1 MRIIVV
7 DDDKIIRMGLIKI
20 LNKLFEN
27 HEIVGDFQNGLLAF
41 EYLKENDGQVDLV
54 ITDIKMPIMTGIQFV
69 EKANKELK
77 HPPIFLVL
85 SGYDEFTYVRDTM
98 KYGAFNYL
106 LKPIKKDEL
115 KKVVEEVEIKIEKL
129 KKKDKIMTKS
139 IEVIKKDF
147 FKHLLFSNSDINI
160 RTDKSLLENIQ
171 LDEGYYYQ
179 MVVLPINKEEKEFNN
194 KLLNSYFKEVSNN
207 NKIEY
212 IYFLYND
219 NVYIVF
225 YFNGNEISNISD
237 VTNLIDEKSNVFIE
251 NGISVFILECTNK
264 IWEVREHSKLVRKVK
279 EKMLYNKNSKKYY
292 VDDLN
297 ELSDILEDDK
307 NLYSATS
314 IKLAIQFITK
324 NFNNNITLK
333 DVADEVFLSQN
344 YLSELFKKETGEGF
358 YEFLSNYRVKRAKE
372 LLVTTNLKI
381 YEVAESVGYNDSITF
396 GRAFKKITGTTP
408 NNFRNNKARE
418 KSIAR

>member
-7 DDDKIIRMGLIKI
+7 DDDKIIRMGLVKI

-27 HEIVGDFQNGLLAF
+27 HEIIGDFQNGLLAF

-54 ITDIKMPIMTGIQFV
+54 ITDIKMPIMTGIEFV

-77 HPPIFLVL
+77 HPPIFIVL

-115 KKVVEEVEIKIEKL
+115 NKVVEEVEIKIKEL

-160 RTDKSLLENIQ
+160 KTDKSLLENIQ
-171 LDEGYYYQ
+171 LNEDYYYQ
-179 MVVLPINKEEKEFNN
+179 MIVLPINKEEKEFNN
-194 KLLNSYFKEVSNN
+194 KVLNRYFKEVTSN

-219 NVYIVF
+219 NVYIIF
-225 YFNGNEISNISD
+225 YFNVNEISNISD
-237 VTNLIDEKSNVFIE
+237 VINQIDERSNMFIE
-251 NGISVFILECTNK
+251 NGMNVFILECTNK
-264 IWEVREHSKLVRKVK
+264 VWEIREQSKLARKVK
-279 EKMLYNKNSKKYY
+279 EKMLYNKNAKKYY
-292 VDDLN
+292 IDDLN

-307 NLYSATS
+307 NLYSVTS

-324 NFNNNITLK
+324 NFDKNITLK

-358 YEFLSNYRVKRAKE
+358 YEFLSNYRIKRAKE

-381 YEVAESVGYNDSITF
+381 YEVAENVGYNDSITF
-396 GRAFKKITGTTP
+396 GRAFKKITGMTP
-408 NNFRNNKARE
+408 NSFRNNKVR
-418 KSIAR
+418 

>member
-115 KKVVEEVEIKIEKL
+115 KKVVEEVEIKIEEL

-219 NVYIVF
+219 NVYIAF

>member
-41 EYLKENDGQVDLV
+41 EYLKANDGQVDLV
-54 ITDIKMPIMTGIQFV
+54 ITDIKMPIMTGIEFV

-77 HPPIFLVL
+77 HPPIFIVL

-115 KKVVEEVEIKIEKL
+115 KKVVEEVEVKIQEL

-147 FKHLLFSNSDINI
+147 FKHLLFSSSDINI
-160 RTDKSLLENIQ
+160 KTDKTLLENIQ

-179 MVVLPINKEEKEFNN
+179 MIVIPINKEDKEFNN
-194 KLLNSYFKEVSNN
+194 KVLNNYFKNVSIN

-219 NVYIVF
+219 NVYIIF
-225 YFNGNEISNISD
+225 YFNVNEISNITD
-237 VTNLIDEKSNVFIE
+237 ITNKIDEKSNVFID
-251 NGISVFILECTNK
+251 NGMSVFILECTNK
-264 IWEVREHSKLVRKVK
+264 VWEVREHSKLVRKVK
-279 EKMLYNKNSKKYY
+279 EKMLYNKNAKKYY
-292 VDDLN
+292 VHDLN

-307 NLYSATS
+307 NVYSATS
-314 IKLAIQFITK
+314 IKLAIKFITK
-324 NFNNNITLK
+324 NFNKNITLK

-358 YEFLSNYRVKRAKE
+358 YEFLSNYRIKRAKE

-396 GRAFKKITGTTP
+396 GRAFKKIAGVTP
-408 NNFRNNKARE
+408 NSFRNNKIRV
-418 KSIAR
+418 

>member
-115 KKVVEEVEIKIEKL
+115 KKVVEEVEIKIEEL

-147 FKHLLFSNSDINI
+147 IKHLLFSNSDINI

-212 IYFLYND
+212 IYFLYSD

>member
-41 EYLKENDGQVDLV
+41 EYFKEIDGQVDLV

-115 KKVVEEVEIKIEKL
+115 KKVVEEVEIKIEEL

-251 NGISVFILECTNK
+251 NGISVFILECTNN

-324 NFNNNITLK
+324 NFNNNITFK

>member
-1 MRIIVV
+1 MFH
-7 DDDKIIRMGLIKI
+7 
-20 LNKLFEN
+20 N
-27 HEIVGDFQNGLLAF
+27 
-41 EYLKENDGQVDLV
+41 
-54 ITDIKMPIMTGIQFV
+54 
-69 EKANKELK
+69 
-77 HPPIFLVL
+77 L
-85 SGYDEFTYVRDTM
+85 SSY
-98 KYGAFNYL
+98 AFNYL

-115 KKVVEEVEIKIEKL
+115 KKVVEEVEIKIEEL

-212 IYFLYND
+212 IYFLYSD

>member
-115 KKVVEEVEIKIEKL
+115 KKVVEEVEIKIEEL

-237 VTNLIDEKSNVFIE
+237 VTNLIDEKSNVFTE

>member
-7 DDDKIIRMGLIKI
+7 DDDKIIRMGLVKI

-27 HEIVGDFQNGLLAF
+27 HEIIGDFQNGLLAF

-54 ITDIKMPIMTGIQFV
+54 ITDIKMPIMTGIEFV

-77 HPPIFLVL
+77 HPPIFIVL

-115 KKVVEEVEIKIEKL
+115 KKVVEEVEIKIKEL

-160 RTDKSLLENIQ
+160 KTDKSLLENIQ
-171 LDEGYYYQ
+171 LNEDYYYQ
-179 MVVLPINKEEKEFNN
+179 MIVLPINKEEKEFNN
-194 KLLNSYFKEVSNN
+194 KVLNRYFKEVTSN

-219 NVYIVF
+219 NVYIIF
-225 YFNGNEISNISD
+225 YFNLNEISNISD
-237 VTNLIDEKSNVFIE
+237 VTNQIDERSNMFIE
-251 NGISVFILECTNK
+251 NGMNVFILECTNK
-264 IWEVREHSKLVRKVK
+264 VWEIREQSKLARKVK
-279 EKMLYNKNSKKYY
+279 EKMLYNKNAKKYY
-292 VDDLN
+292 IDDLN

-307 NLYSATS
+307 NLYSVTS

-324 NFNNNITLK
+324 NFDKNITLK

-358 YEFLSNYRVKRAKE
+358 YEFLSNYRIKRAKE

-381 YEVAESVGYNDSITF
+381 YEVAENVGYNDSITF
-396 GRAFKKITGTTP
+396 GRAFKKITGVTP
-408 NNFRNNKARE
+408 NSFRNNKAR
-418 KSIAR
+418 

>member
-115 KKVVEEVEIKIEKL
+115 KKVVEEVEIKIEEL

-212 IYFLYND
+212 IYFLYSD

-264 IWEVREHSKLVRKVK
+264 IWEVREHYKLVRKVK

-381 YEVAESVGYNDSITF
+381 YEEAESVGYNDSITF

>member
-85 SGYDEFTYVRDTM
+85 SGYDEFTYVRDTT

-115 KKVVEEVEIKIEKL
+115 KKVVEEVEIKIEEL

>member
-115 KKVVEEVEIKIEKL
+115 KKVVEEVEIKIEEL

-237 VTNLIDEKSNVFIE
+237 VTNLIYEKSNVFIE

>member
-1 MRIIVV
+1 
-7 DDDKIIRMGLIKI
+7 
-20 LNKLFEN
+20 
-27 HEIVGDFQNGLLAF
+27 
-41 EYLKENDGQVDLV
+41 
-54 ITDIKMPIMTGIQFV
+54 
-69 EKANKELK
+69 
-77 HPPIFLVL
+77 
-85 SGYDEFTYVRDTM
+85 
-98 KYGAFNYL
+98 
-106 LKPIKKDEL
+106 
-115 KKVVEEVEIKIEKL
+115 
-129 KKKDKIMTKS
+129 
-139 IEVIKKDF
+139 
-147 FKHLLFSNSDINI
+147 
-160 RTDKSLLENIQ
+160 
-171 LDEGYYYQ
+171 

>member
-115 KKVVEEVEIKIEKL
+115 KKVVEEVEIKIEEL

-179 MVVLPINKEEKEFNN
+179 MVVLPINKVETEFNN

>member
-115 KKVVEEVEIKIEKL
+115 KKVVEEVEIKIEEL

-160 RTDKSLLENIQ
+160 RTDKSLLENIH

-212 IYFLYND
+212 IYFLYSD

>member
-69 EKANKELK
+69 EKTNKELK

-115 KKVVEEVEIKIEKL
+115 KKVVEEVEIKIEEL

-212 IYFLYND
+212 IYFLYSD

>member
-115 KKVVEEVEIKIEKL
+115 KKVVEEVEIKIEEL

-251 NGISVFILECTNK
+251 NGISVFILEFTNK

>member
-20 LNKLFEN
+20 LNKLYQN
-27 HEIVGDFQNGLLAF
+27 HEIVGDFQNGLLAS

-115 KKVVEEVEIKIEKL
+115 KKVVEEVEIKIEEL

>member
-115 KKVVEEVEIKIEKL
+115 KKVVEEVEIKIEEL

-358 YEFLSNYRVKRAKE
+358 YEFLSNYRIKRAKE

-396 GRAFKKITGTTP
+396 GRAFKKITGVTP
-408 NNFRNNKARE
+408 NSFRNNKIRA
-418 KSIAR
+418 

>member
-85 SGYDEFTYVRDTM
+85 SGYDEFTYVRDVM
-98 KYGAFNYL
+98 KNGAFNYL

-115 KKVVEEVEIKIEKL
+115 KKVIEEVELKIQDIKKR
-129 KKKDKIMTKS
+129 DKIMNKS

-160 RTDKSLLENIQ
+160 KTDKNLLDNIQ
-171 LDEGYYYQ
+171 LDENNYYQ
-179 MVVLPINKEEKEFNN
+179 MVVIPMNKEEKD
-194 KLLNSYFKEVSNN
+194 NN
-207 NKIEY
+207 NKMLSAYFKAVTKDIKEIEY
-212 IYFLYND
+212 LYFLYND
-219 NVYIVF
+219 NVYIIF
-225 YFNGNEISNISD
+225 YFNAKEIQNIEFIIKE
-237 VTNLIDEKSNVFIE
+237 IDD
-251 NGISVFILECTNK
+251 
-264 IWEVREHSKLVRKVK
+264 RKVK
-279 EKMLYNKNSKKYY
+279 EEMAYNKRAKKYY
-292 VDDLN
+292 AEDLN
-297 ELSDILEDDK
+297 ELAEILQDDK
-307 NLYSATS
+307 NVYGTTS
-314 IKLAIQFITK
+314 IKLAIKFITN
-324 NFNNNITLK
+324 NFNKNITLK
-333 DVADEVFLSQN
+333 DVSDEVFLSQN

-358 YEFLSNYRVKRAKE
+358 YEFLSNYRVKKAKE
-372 LLVTTNLKI
+372 LLITTNFKI
-381 YEVAESVGYNDSITF
+381 YEVAEKVGYNDSITF

-408 NNFRNNKARE
+408 NNFRNNKI
-418 KSIAR
+418 KQ

>member
-115 KKVVEEVEIKIEKL
+115 KKVVEEVEIKIEEL

-160 RTDKSLLENIQ
+160 RTDKSLLENIH

>member
-27 HEIVGDFQNGLLAF
+27 HEVVGDFQNGALALD
-41 EYLKENDGQVDLV
+41 YLKENEGQVDLV
-54 ITDIKMPIMTGIQFV
+54 ITDIKMPVMTGIEFV
-69 EKANKELK
+69 KSSINELK
-77 HPPIFLVL
+77 SPPIFLVL

-115 KKVVEEVEIKIEKL
+115 KRVIEEVEIKLQEL
-129 KKKDKIMTKS
+129 KKKDKIMNKS
-139 IEVIKKDF
+139 IELIKKDF
-147 FKHLLFSNSDINI
+147 FKHLLFSNSEINLK
-160 RTDKSLLENIQ
+160 TDKALLENIQ
-171 LDEGYYYQ
+171 LDENYYYK
-179 MVVLPINKEEKEFNN
+179 MVVLPISKDDKQLGT
-194 KLLNSYFKEVSNN
+194 KLLGEYIKEITKFND
-207 NKIEY
+207 KIEY
-212 IYFLYND
+212 LHFYFDD

-225 YFNGNEISNISD
+225 YFNISEIDLVIKE
-237 VTNLIDEKSNVFIE
+237 IDDATDIFIK
-251 NGISVFILECTNK
+251 NNMSVFILNCTEKVWELREYSK
-264 IWEVREHSKLVRKVK
+264 IVKKVK
-279 EKMLYNKNSKKYY
+279 ENMMYTKKIKKYFIE
-292 VDDLN
+292 DLD
-297 ELSDILEDDK
+297 ELSEILDDDK

-314 IKLAIQFITK
+314 IKLAIQFITN
-324 NFNNNITLK
+324 NFNKNITLK

-358 YEFLSNYRVKRAKE
+358 YEFLSNYRIKRAKE
-372 LLVTTNLKI
+372 MLITTNLKI

-408 NNFRNNKARE
+408 NSFRNNRVKL
-418 KSIAR
+418 